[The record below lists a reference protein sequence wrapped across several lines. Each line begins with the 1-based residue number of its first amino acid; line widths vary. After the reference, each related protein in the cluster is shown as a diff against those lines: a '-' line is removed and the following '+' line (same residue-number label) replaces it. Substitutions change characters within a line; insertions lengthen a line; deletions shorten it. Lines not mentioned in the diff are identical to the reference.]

1 MLAIVTDSTSDLT
14 AAELTSLD
22 VHVVR
27 LYVAFQGKTHKDWL
41 EIAPKDI
48 IAGVQAGA
56 DLPSTSQPSPED
68 FSAAYRAAKA
78 KGATE
83 ILVITISS
91 EISGTFQSANLAA
104 KEAGVPVSIVDSRG
118 ASAGVGWLVRKAVE
132 LRTAGTPIADIV
144 ATLNRLKA
152 GQIVLFS
159 VGTLEYLQKG
169 GRVSRMS
176 ALLGGMLNIRPILTL
191 EDGKIVPAAKARGTK
206 KAIAEIVD
214 RVRAHAAAHPGTLIL
229 DFLHIQDEAAAQ
241 TLRQAIKDA
250 GLEFQ
255 DGQVYEIG
263 AVIAAH
269 VGPGTFG
276 VYAHAIAA

>member
-1 MLAIVTDSTSDLT
+1 MLAIVTDSTCDLS
-14 AAELTSLD
+14 AAELTTLD

-41 EIAPKDI
+41 EITPKDI

-68 FSAAYRAAKA
+68 FAVAYRAAEA
-78 KGATE
+78 QGATE
-83 ILVITISS
+83 ILVVTISS

-104 KEAGVPVSIVDSRG
+104 KDAGVPVSIVDSRG
-118 ASAGVGWLVRKAVE
+118 ASAGVGWLVRQAAE
-132 LRTAGTPIADIV
+132 LRAAGTAVADIV

-152 GQIVLFS
+152 DQIVLFS

-169 GRVSRMS
+169 GRVSRIS
-176 ALLGGMLNIRPILTL
+176 ALLGGVLNIRPILTL
-191 EDGKIVPAAKARGTK
+191 DDGKIVPAAKARGTK

-214 RVRAHAAAHPGTLIL
+214 RVRAHAAAHPGKLAL
-229 DFLHIQDEAAAQ
+229 DFLHIQDEPAAQ
-241 TLRQAIKDA
+241 TLRQSMRDA
-250 GLEFQ
+250 GIDFQ

-276 VYAHAIAA
+276 VYAHAVAA

>member
-14 AAELTSLD
+14 PAELKTMD

-41 EIAPKDI
+41 EINPKDI

-68 FSAAYRAAKA
+68 FAAAYRSAKA
-78 KGATE
+78 QGATE
-83 ILVITISS
+83 ILVVTISS

-104 KEAGVPVSIVDSRG
+104 KEAGVPVTIVDSRG
-118 ASAGVGWLVRKAVE
+118 ASAGVGWLVRQAVK
-132 LRTAGTPIADIV
+132 LRTAGTPVADIE

-152 GQIVLFS
+152 DQIVLFS

-169 GRVSRMS
+169 GRVSRVS

-191 EDGKIVPAAKARGTK
+191 DDGKIVPAAKARGTK

-214 RVRAHAAAHPGTLIL
+214 RVRAHAAAHPGGLVL
-229 DFLHIQDEAAAQ
+229 DFLHIQDEPAAQ
-241 TLRQAIKDA
+241 TLRQAMKDA
-250 GLEFQ
+250 GIEFQ
-255 DGQVYEIG
+255 DGQVYEFG

-276 VYAHAIAA
+276 VYAHAVPA

>member
-1 MLAIVTDSTSDLT
+1 MLAIVTDSTCDLS
-14 AAELTSLD
+14 AAELTTLD

-41 EIAPKDI
+41 EITPKDI

-68 FSAAYRAAKA
+68 FAVAYRAAEA
-78 KGATE
+78 QGATE
-83 ILVITISS
+83 ILVVTISS

-104 KEAGVPVSIVDSRG
+104 KDAGVPVSIVDSRG
-118 ASAGVGWLVRKAVE
+118 ASAGVGWLVRQAAE
-132 LRTAGTPIADIV
+132 LRAAGTAVADIV

-152 GQIVLFS
+152 DQIVLFS

-169 GRVSRMS
+169 GRVSRIS
-176 ALLGGMLNIRPILTL
+176 ALLGGVLNIRPILTL
-191 EDGKIVPAAKARGTK
+191 DDGKIVPAAKARGTK

-214 RVRAHAAAHPGTLIL
+214 RVQAHAAAHPGKLIL
-229 DFLHIQDEAAAQ
+229 DFLHIQDEPAAQ
-241 TLRQAIKDA
+241 TLRQAMKDA
-250 GLEFQ
+250 GIDFQ

-276 VYAHAIAA
+276 VYAHAVAA